1 MTPSLIGTRRRLG
14 GSAEARRNLMA
25 GIIFASPW
33 IIGFCVFT
41 LYPLASSLYYSFTN
55 YDILQPPRWVG
66 LDNYKTILTG
76 DNLIGVSLFNTFYF
90 MSFVVPLSTVLGIA
104 MAMLL
109 NMKVRGMAIY
119 RTIYYLPTIVPAVAS
134 TLLWLWL
141 LDPTH
146 GVVNLVLAYL
156 GLPTVGWFSDPNW
169 SKPALIL
176 VNLWGVGQAVVI
188 YLAGLQGVPQHL
200 YEAAAIDGAGW
211 WNKTWHVTLPM
222 LSPVIF
228 FNVVIGVIGAF
239 TYFTQAFVVGN
250 AIGSAT
256 GGGQAAVGAPLN
268 STLFYALYLWQ
279 NAFQYLQMGYASAM
293 AWVLVLIVLICSLII
308 FRSSGRWVYYEGGT
322 RR

>member
-1 MTPSLIGTRRRLG
+1 
-14 GSAEARRNLMA
+14 
-25 GIIFASPW
+25 
-33 IIGFCVFT
+33 
-41 LYPLASSLYYSFTN
+41 
-55 YDILQPPRWVG
+55 
-66 LDNYKTILTG
+66 
-76 DNLIGVSLFNTFYF
+76 
-90 MSFVVPLSTVLGIA
+90 
-104 MAMLL
+104 
-109 NMKVRGMAIY
+109 
-119 RTIYYLPTIVPAVAS
+119 
-134 TLLWLWL
+134 
-141 LDPTH
+141 
-146 GVVNLVLAYL
+146 
-156 GLPTVGWFSDPNW
+156 
-169 SKPALIL
+169 KPALIL

-228 FNVVIGVIGAF
+228 FNVVIGVIGSF

-250 AIGSAT
+250 AIG
-256 GGGQAAVGAPLN
+256 GGQGAVGAPLN

-308 FRSSGRWVYYEGGT
+308 FRTSGRWVYYEGGT